1 MRSNYFDK
9 LMKYMKNVYNI
20 ERHINKLSDGRKSP
34 KYKTAQ
40 VIAPL
45 LLGFMLRIKSM
56 NELKYLLMFNS
67 RSQLP
72 NHTTYKLTTQE
83 TTNLIIS
90 KSPNTPSYTAFYF
103 KPEHLTIFQSATS

>member
-1 MRSNYFDK
+1 MRSNYFCK

-20 ERHINKLSDGRKSP
+20 ERHINKLSDGRKSQ

-56 NELKYLLMFNS
+56 NELKLILYDNEFKNVFS
-67 RSQLP
+67 RRTELP
-72 NHTTYKLTTQE
+72 HIDTSSFA
-83 TTNLIIS
+83 S
-90 KSPNTPSYTAFYF
+90 KPKT
-103 KPEHLTIFQSATS
+103 H